1 MDVLFH
7 QTAQNEKDMEDNLKN
22 LSINLEKDLIDNQ
35 LETHIKLQQRNGK
48 KCITLVEGLDK
59 FDKEKTN
66 EFMEKMSKQ
75 FRKTFNCAATI
86 KKPENI
92 IQLQGDKRDDVR
104 KFLLDKNLVPENRI
118 KTHGF

>member
-92 IQLQGDKRDDVR
+92 IQLQGDHRQKIKD
-104 KFLLDKNLVPENRI
+104 LLINLKIVNADKI
-118 KTHGF
+118 K